1 MLVSGNKMLITGA
14 TTGIGKALALKFH
27 ALGNTIV
34 ALGRNTEGLHEL
46 SRLGDNIIPF
56 PCDLTKINE
65 LERLTVFIK
74 NEHADLNVLINNAGI
89 QYNYQFTEEKQ
100 LLQKIDYEINLNFVV
115 PLKLIALLLPIL
127 QLNDQAAIV
136 NVSSG
141 IGLVPKMQAPVYCGT
156 KAAIHIF
163 SQSIR
168 YQLQHVKVFELIP
181 PLVDTNMAKGR
192 GSGKISPEQVAD
204 EFINAFSKNHY
215 EVGVGKVKLLKLI
228 NRVSPRLAQRIM
240 KNGT

>member
-1 MLVSGNKMLITGA
+1 MQVSGNKILINGA

-34 ALGRNTEGLHEL
+34 ALGRNTESLHGL

-56 PCDLTKINE
+56 ACDLTKINE

-74 NEHADLNVLINNAGI
+74 NEHPDLNILINNAGI
-89 QYNYQFTEEKQ
+89 QYNYHFAEEKQ
-100 LLQKIDYEINLNFVV
+100 LVQKIDHEVNLNFVV
-115 PLKLIALLLPIL
+115 PLKLIALLLPTL

-168 YQLQHVKVFELIP
+168 YQLQQVKVFELIP
-181 PLVDTNMAKGR
+181 PLVDTNMTKGR

-204 EFINAFSKNHY
+204 EFINAFAKNHY
-215 EVGVGKVKLLKLI
+215 EVGIGKVKLLKLI